1 MSAPTRSEVYA
12 TLTEH
17 LRLAEENAA
26 TLAHLTN
33 EDGRPSSKVLAIGWL
48 NVAEIMKKVR
58 FNLIELMKGH
68 LQ

>member
-1 MSAPTRSEVYA
+1 MSVPTRSEVYA
-12 TLTEH
+12 QLTEH

-48 NVAEIMKKVR
+48 NVAELMKKVR
-58 FNLIELMKGH
+58 FKVIDLMQGV